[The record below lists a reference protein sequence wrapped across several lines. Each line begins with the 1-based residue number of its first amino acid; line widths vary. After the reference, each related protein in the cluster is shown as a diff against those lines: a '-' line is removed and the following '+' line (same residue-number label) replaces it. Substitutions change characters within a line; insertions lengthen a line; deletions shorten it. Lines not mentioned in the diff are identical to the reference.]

1 MPPRNR
7 NHPEE
12 GIGTALKAIA
22 TNSLRSS
29 KISFDI
35 GLSVSFLR
43 SFVVPFLVG
52 AIPNSYWV
60 DYGWNRV
67 CDDCSDAFT
76 VASVFI
82 QHKCKEESP
91 KQEHIEHRRLLVE
104 TTLGVDITSL
114 KTARRGRRIK
124 SKAMGVL
131 TDGSFPHLQDHGAP
145 GAVVSNTLLP
155 PCLGPAMSPQT
166 LTLAS
171 ANEPSRNNHQ
181 LSLWQE
187 YGLLNW
193 AQSPTQGSSWAT
205 QT

>member
-7 NHPEE
+7 NHPKK
-12 GIGTALKAIA
+12 GFGTALKAIA

-91 KQEHIEHRRLLVE
+91 KQEQIEHRRLLVE

-114 KTARRGRRIK
+114 KIARQGRCIK
-124 SKAMGVL
+124 SKSLDAS
-131 TDGSFPHLQDHGAP
+131 TDGSFSFLQNNGAS
-145 GAVVSNTLLP
+145 GILLSNTLLP
-155 PCLGPAMSPQT
+155 QRIIVCLDTSDKDGA
-166 LTLAS
+166 
-171 ANEPSRNNHQ
+171 
-181 LSLWQE
+181 
-187 YGLLNW
+187 G
-193 AQSPTQGSSWAT
+193 
-205 QT
+205 